1 MPFVKVKSLKFV
13 EFTISKGIC
22 LWILEQ
28 TSHIDIKGIFCLQSL
43 FKVSSGSIQHQRTKV
58 LFLMLFHTM
67 FNDFPVFI
75 IKKLYLCKI
84 VRSLSIQRTIT
95 IWPRMVFCTFS
106 FVFMGCHL
114 KRNYLII
121 FRIIFQP
128 ICQMIL
134 IESSISCKFTTYL
147 TSDT

>member
-67 FNDFPVFI
+67 FNDFSVFI
-75 IKKLYLCKI
+75 IKKIISLQNCKVFEYSKNYYYLTTNGILHIFMCFHG
-84 VRSLSIQRTIT
+84 LSFKKT
-95 IWPRMVFCTFS
+95 
-106 FVFMGCHL
+106 
-114 KRNYLII
+114 YLII

-128 ICQMIL
+128 TVRAPL
-134 IESSISCKFTTYL
+134 L
-147 TSDT
+147 TAH